1 MADMGRVDVARVCA
15 HIGAGGEMQ
24 DRFYV
29 GDRGLYYKNTYY
41 RMGKDQL
48 AGSLIRGI
56 SVTRFD
62 GRDYYTKNLVYFLYH
77 GEWSDYEL
85 INHDGDPNN
94 NGVLNLLEE
103 GETLIRLKC
112 GLRFDP
118 SNKKYYRR
126 VYRKFGLKHKY
137 VEVLKEGGYY

>member
-1 MADMGRVDVARVCA
+1 MHGIDAARVSAYMLEGC
-15 HIGAGGEMQ
+15 GMQ

-29 GDRGLYYKNTYY
+29 GDKGLYYKNAYY
-41 RMGKDQL
+41 RAGKDQL

-85 INHDGDPNN
+85 SNYDGDPEN

-103 GETLIRLKC
+103 GENLIRLKC

-118 SNKKYYRR
+118 SGKKYYRR
-126 VYRKFGLKHKY
+126 VYGKSGHKHKY
-137 VEVLKEGGYY
+137 VEVSKEEGYY